1 MRHCVACS
9 CACFG
14 CFLLAVYSWVFSSI
28 GSIHMQVCRLRDVD
42 NVNAELAAWGAVDQ
56 LNELI
61 AAEARV
67 FGNCADPELL
77 QDGSDS
83 KPCMVLQKFPY
94 NLTEGFWTAVFEDF
108 RMDPSV
114 VVHTMEARCSAERQ
128 WNFVLNATVPRVQV
142 RAGKQSHLR
151 LPPLD
156 PMLHPSLSPASC
168 SLRSLPK
175 VGGRVVRRVP
185 LFGESVADYM
195 CTKTAKCLVDTA
207 LFYPSGFRVSLS
219 STLACANGTA
229 GLVIDPGAVEPAHAR
244 LRESGQFSGLE
255 AWLASQGMRY
265 VNGRLPW
272 PLPVGGPLRQLCDG
286 DSLLQV
292 LGGQGVEA
300 RAAVEALQW
309 SPAAGLLFLV
319 LGAGALLRGQRA
331 AAAGQT
337 AAHPGY
343 VRL

>member
-128 WNFVLNATVPRVQV
+128 WNFVLNATVPRVQ
-142 RAGKQSHLR
+142 
-151 LPPLD
+151 
-156 PMLHPSLSPASC
+156 
-168 SLRSLPK
+168 